1 MRRRQFVALLG
12 SLTTLRI
19 VRPLEISAEQP
30 DRVRRVA
37 VLIGSAPI
45 GQTPAAYAAFVRR
58 LGELGW
64 TEGRHLQ
71 IEVRWANSDPALMRS
86 FCAELAGHSPD
97 VFLVLSNPALA
108 ALRPLAGNTP
118 IVFVQVAD
126 PVASGFVAG
135 LARPG
140 GNITGFS
147 NFEPSMGSK
156 WLETLKQVAPDVAHA
171 AALFHP
177 ETPANVG
184 LWREAEAAAPKLGI
198 SVVAAGVHNAD
209 EVERA
214 ITGVAAQPRGGLV
227 VYPHVVTEAHLQ
239 LIIELANKYRLPTI
253 YPFRY
258 HAEAGGLLSYGVDAL
273 DLVPRGA
280 DYVDRI
286 LRGANP
292 GELPVQAPTK
302 FELVINLKTANAQ
315 GIDVPLSLL
324 ARADRVIE

>member
-1 MRRRQFVALLG
+1 MRRREFLG
-12 SLTTLRI
+12 VLGGAAAAWPFAARAQQ
-19 VRPLEISAEQP
+19 RE
-30 DRVRRVA
+30 RVRRLA
-37 VLIGSAPI
+37 VLNGTAPT
-45 GQTPAAYAAFVRR
+45 GQNPAAYAGFLRR

-64 TEGRHLQ
+64 TDGRNVLV
-71 IEVRWANSDPALMRS
+71 EVRWANSDPELMRS
-86 FCAELAGHSPD
+86 YGTELAGHSPD
-97 VFLVLSNPALA
+97 VFLVQSNPALA

-118 IVFVQVAD
+118 IVFVHVAD
-126 PVASGFVAG
+126 PVGSGFVAS

-140 GNITGFS
+140 SNITGFT

-156 WLETLKQVAPDVAHA
+156 WLQTLKQVAPDVTHA

-177 ETPANVG
+177 ETPANVAF
-184 LWREAEAAAPKLGI
+184 WREAEAAAQKVGI
-198 SVVAAGVHNAD
+198 NVVAAGVHDAS

-214 ITGVAAQPRGGLV
+214 ITAVAAQSNGGLV
-227 VYPHVVTEAHLQ
+227 VYPHTVTEVHLR
-239 LIIELANKYRLPTI
+239 LIIELAGKYRLPAV

-273 DLVPRGA
+273 DLVPRAA

-302 FELVINLKTANAQ
+302 FELVINLKTAKAL
-315 GIDVPLSLL
+315 GLDVPPSLL
-324 ARADRVIE
+324 ARADKVIE